1 MAKVVSNIPTIWED
15 EVYSVLCLIKKII
28 KNINTNVIPQINEN
42 SKDIESLQGN
52 ITTINNALST
62 INTTLTN
69 HDKRITSNT
78 SQINTINGAIETIQ
92 DQIVTIN
99 GTLAS
104 FNDRINSNTTQLG
117 NIQQTV
123 NQHSTAISG
132 LGESISDLEDNV
144 STLETTVSRHTIEI
158 GNINTALPQ
167 LSDRVTSVE
176 NSVSSINSKLTGYD
190 QRITSNTNQISQ
202 LKTNITSINGN
213 ISDMQQ
219 QINSAD
225 NTIEQ
230 HTSQI
235 GKLEDSVES
244 VEGELEGY
252 TNKFDNL
259 EYLTPYTLDT
269 TDTFVIPDPNVN
281 YYLDYN
287 TTTKSLV
294 VQLPTVGPGTGSI
307 KVQHIYFV
315 WASGGDNSMTLSL
328 KNSSGALK
336 PFMISKDELTGTGVT
351 EITLSSGG
359 SFTNAFIGH
368 LEITYPGLPT
378 TNNAKVRLL

>member
-42 SKDIESLQGN
+42 SEDIESLQGN

-123 NQHSTAISG
+123 NQHSTAIAG

-144 STLETTVSRHTIEI
+144 SKLETTVSRHTTEI

-167 LSDRVTSVE
+167 LSDRITSVE
-176 NSVSSINSKLTGYD
+176 GKLEGY
-190 QRITSNTNQISQ
+190 
-202 LKTNITSINGN
+202 GN
-213 ISDMQQ
+213 ISDLE
-219 QINSAD
+219 D
-225 NTIEQ
+225 NV
-230 HTSQI
+230 S
-235 GKLEDSVES
+235 KLETTVSRHTTEIGNINTALPQLSDRITS

-252 TNKFDNL
+252 SNKFNNL
-259 EYLTPYTLDT
+259 EYLTEYVEWADNIFT
-269 TDTFVIPDPNVN
+269 IPDASINYLVN
-281 YYLDYN
+281 WGSSRPGDIIIR
-287 TTTKSLV
+287 
-294 VQLPTVGPGTGSI
+294 LPTVGPGSGSY
-307 KVQHIYFV
+307 KVQHIYFQ
-315 WASGGDNSMTLSL
+315 WPAGSKNSFNLSL
-328 KNSSGALK
+328 EDSA
-336 PFMISKDELTGTGVT
+336 GVNK
-351 EITLSSGG
+351 
-359 SFTNAFIGH
+359 SFTIGNNGMAGSGTTLISYPSGMSYETTYLGH
-368 LEITYPGLPT
+368 LEIVYRGSST
-378 TNNAKVRLL
+378 TNNALVRLA

>member
-42 SKDIESLQGN
+42 SEDIESLQGN

-78 SQINTINGAIETIQ
+78 LQINTINGAIETIQ

-123 NQHSTAISG
+123 NQHSTAIAG

-144 STLETTVSRHTIEI
+144 STLETTVSRHTTEI

-190 QRITSNTNQISQ
+190 QRITSNTNQI
-202 LKTNITSINGN
+202 
-213 ISDMQQ
+213 
-219 QINSAD
+219 
-225 NTIEQ
+225 
-230 HTSQI
+230 
-235 GKLEDSVES
+235 GKLEDRVES

-252 TNKFDNL
+252 NNKFNNL
-259 EYLTPYTLDT
+259 EYLTPYMLDT

-307 KVQHIYFV
+307 KVQHIYFA
-315 WASGGDNSMTLSL
+315 WPSGGNSMSLSL
-328 KNSSGALK
+328 KNSSGVLK
-336 PFMISKDELTGTGVT
+336 PFMISKDECTGTGVT

>member
-99 GTLAS
+99 DKLAYFS
-104 FNDRINSNTTQLG
+104 DRINSNTTQLG
-117 NIQQTV
+117 KIQQTV
-123 NQHSTAISG
+123 NQHNTAIAG

-144 STLETTVSRHTIEI
+144 STLETTVSRHTTEI
-158 GNINTALPQ
+158 GN
-167 LSDRVTSVE
+167 
-176 NSVSSINSKLTGYD
+176 INSKLTGYD

-252 TNKFDNL
+252 NNKFNNL
-259 EYLTPYTLDT
+259 EYLTEVVMDT
-269 TDTFVIPDPNVN
+269 NNLFTIPDAGINYLVN
-281 YYLDYN
+281 WGGKPPGDIIIR
-287 TTTKSLV
+287 
-294 VQLPTVGPGTGSI
+294 LPTVGPGSGSY
-307 KVQHIYFV
+307 KVQHIYFQ
-315 WASGGDNSMTLSL
+315 WPAGT
-328 KNSSGALK
+328 KNSFNLLLQNSTGTFK
-336 PFMISKDELTGTGVT
+336 PFTIGNNGMAPTGATLISYPAGMNINYENTYL
-351 EITLSSGG
+351 
-359 SFTNAFIGH
+359 GH
-368 LEITYPGLPT
+368 LEIVYRGSSTT
-378 TNNAKVRLL
+378 TNALVRLV